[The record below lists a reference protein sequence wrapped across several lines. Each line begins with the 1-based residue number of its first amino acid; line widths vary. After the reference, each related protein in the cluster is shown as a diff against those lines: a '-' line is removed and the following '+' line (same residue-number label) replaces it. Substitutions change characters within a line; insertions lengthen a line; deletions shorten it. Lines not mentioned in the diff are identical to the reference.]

1 MAKGY
6 SDEEIEQI
14 LRPRPKDWMAILD
27 ELKVEAESV
36 PLIATVAF
44 FTLSLALGWGA
55 HTSIL
60 VV

>member
-1 MAKGY
+1 MAKAY

-14 LRPRPKDWMAILD
+14 LRPTPKDWTAIVD

-44 FTLSLALGWGA
+44 FTLGLALGF
-55 HTSIL
+55 TMSKK
-60 VV
+60 

>member
-14 LRPRPKDWMAILD
+14 LSPRPKDWWAIVYELED
-27 ELKVEAESV
+27 EAKSM

-44 FTLSLALGWGA
+44 FTLGLALGF
-55 HTSIL
+55 TMSKK
-60 VV
+60 